1 MQMCS
6 MQRGMRRNELGWPF
20 LVLICAVFCLTVPG
34 SGQIYLPPPPPM
46 QPSDYGKVIL
56 NNHSSTPGPGP
67 VVFDHWLHRAK
78 FTCRLCHVDIGF
90 AMQANATGISAGT
103 NGQGFHCGACH
114 DGKRLFE
121 GKPVFA
127 ACSDDTKGKE
137 CNRCHSVGK
146 GSVRKFSYNAFTA
159 KLPKGGFY
167 GIDWMAAE
175 SGGEVK
181 PVDFLEGVSV
191 RRAAIQ
197 GREDFTLKARL
208 PWVHPILFSHE
219 QHSAWN
225 GCELCHPEIF
235 PTARKET
242 VQFSMLLNVE
252 GRYCGACHGK
262 VAFPLNRCSA
272 CHPRGPHWVA
282 AEPGTVFWPR

>member
-6 MQRGMRRNELGWPF
+6 MQRGMRRNERGWPF
-20 LVLICAVFCLTVPG
+20 LALVCAAFCLTVPG
-34 SGQIYLPPPPPM
+34 SGQIYLPGPPPT

-78 FTCRLCHVDIGF
+78 FTCRICHVDIGF
-90 AMQANATGISAGT
+90 AMQANATGISAST

-146 GSVRKFSYNAFTA
+146 GSVRKYSYNAFTA
-159 KLPKGGFY
+159 KLPKGFY

-175 SGGEVK
+175 RRGKVK
-181 PVDFLEGVSV
+181 PADFLQGVSV
-191 RRAAIQ
+191 KRPAIQ
-197 GREDFTLKARL
+197 VRQDFTIKARL
-208 PWVHPILFSHE
+208 PWVNPILFSHE

-242 VQFSMLLNVE
+242 VEFSMFLNIE

-262 VAFPLNRCSA
+262 VAFPLNNCCA
-272 CHPRGPHWVA
+272 CHPLGPPWVV
-282 AEPGTVFWPR
+282 AEPGTSFWPR